1 MDETVVWV
9 VWVDPEFV
17 RACSKVAFLAK
28 VNVAVWE
35 NGYPNSN
42 VKFSLFYEEGSFYIL
57 LYDKAIM
64 FVFRFTL
71 LRWLN
76 FWRDL
81 TLRFFWRLVILV
93 AVLFDSL
100 NSHHFVIRNFYFVFR
115 TAPDRLFAYF

>member
-81 TLRFFWRLVILV
+81 TLSFFWRLVVLI

-100 NSHHFVIRNFYFVFR
+100 NSHLFH
-115 TAPDRLFAYF
+115 RLCLFLPLI